1 MAMTFDE
8 MSELTE
14 EIARRLVEESKHISK
29 NMEAPDSVVPAA
41 FLYPAVQSAMN
52 KIQQVEP
59 PGYEMDEENLR
70 EVMLSAIDLAIS
82 YHFGS
87 EFRSEGANLH

>member
-41 FLYPAVQSAMN
+41 FLFAAVQSAMN
-52 KIQQVEP
+52 
-59 PGYEMDEENLR
+59 
-70 EVMLSAIDLAIS
+70 
-82 YHFGS
+82 
-87 EFRSEGANLH
+87 

>member
-14 EIARRLVEESKHISK
+14 ELARRLVEEAKHQAEHL
-29 NMEAPDSVVPAA
+29 EAPESVVPAA
-41 FLYPAVQSAMN
+41 FLFAAVQSA
-52 KIQQVEP
+52 IEFFETTVP
-59 PGYEMDEENLR
+59 SGHVFEEDNLR
-70 EVMLSAIDLAIS
+70 EVMHSAMDLALS

-87 EFRSEGANLH
+87 EFRTEEDNLH

>member
-14 EIARRLVEESKHISK
+14 ELARLLVEESKHISE
-29 NMEAPDSVVPAA
+29 NLDAPESVIPAA
-41 FLYPAVQSAMN
+41 FLFGAVQSA
-52 KIQQVEP
+52 IEFFEASVP
-59 PGYEMDEENLR
+59 SGHVFDEENLR
-70 EVMLSAIDLAIS
+70 EVMHSAMDLALS

-87 EFRSEGANLH
+87 DFRSEEDNLH

>member
-14 EIARRLVEESKHISK
+14 ELARRLVEESKHQAEHL
-29 NMEAPDSVVPAA
+29 EAPESVVPAA
-41 FLYPAVQSAMN
+41 FLFAAVQSA
-52 KIQQVEP
+52 IEFFETTVP
-59 PGYEMDEENLR
+59 SGHVFEEDNLR
-70 EVMLSAIDLAIS
+70 EVMHSAMDLALS

-87 EFRSEGANLH
+87 EFRTEEDNLH

>member
-1 MAMTFDE
+1 MTMTFDE

-14 EIARRLVEESKHISK
+14 EIARRLVEESKHISES
-29 NMEAPDSVVPAA
+29 MEAPDSVVPAA
-41 FLYPAVQSAMN
+41 FLFAAVQSAMN
-52 KIQQVEP
+52 YFQEVVP

-70 EVMLSAIDLAIS
+70 EVMISAVDLAIS

-87 EFRSEGANLH
+87 EFRSDDANLH